1 MQAKKK
7 KLCNCGV
14 LCYNRNRNGS
24 LEEKMMNTV
33 AIVEDDRLF
42 NEALYQILKK
52 AGYETARAYS
62 YGEGLALI
70 EKTPDLMIVDVNLP
84 GGEGFEL
91 CRRARDYGQ
100 IPVIFLTAR
109 DEETD
114 MIKAFD
120 LGADDYLVKP
130 FPMAVLLK
138 HVEAVLR
145 RSSSEKD
152 VLSYM
157 DLQIDFQRKS
167 VSYQG
172 AEIKLTA
179 REYGVLALLA
189 KNQGR
194 IVTKEM
200 ILEQVWDAEGAFV
213 EENTVNVTLSRL
225 RKKIEP
231 EPASPIFI
239 RNVFGMGYTFGK

>member
-1 MQAKKK
+1 
-7 KLCNCGV
+7 
-14 LCYNRNRNGS
+14 
-24 LEEKMMNTV
+24 MMNTV

-100 IPVIFLTAR
+100 VPVIFLTAR

>member
-1 MQAKKK
+1 
-7 KLCNCGV
+7 
-14 LCYNRNRNGS
+14 
-24 LEEKMMNTV
+24 MMNTV

-42 NEALYQILKK
+42 NEALHQILKK

-62 YGEGLALI
+62 FGEGMALI
-70 EKTPDLMIVDVNLP
+70 EKTPDLIIIDVNLP

-100 IPVIFLTAR
+100 VPVIFLTAR

-145 RSSSEKD
+145 RSSSERD
-152 VLSYM
+152 ILSYM

-231 EPASPIFI
+231 EPVSPIFI

>member
-1 MQAKKK
+1 
-7 KLCNCGV
+7 
-14 LCYNRNRNGS
+14 
-24 LEEKMMNTV
+24 MMNTV

-167 VSYQG
+167 VSYKG

-179 REYGVLALLA
+179 R
-189 KNQGR
+189 
-194 IVTKEM
+194 
-200 ILEQVWDAEGAFV
+200 EGAFV

>member
-1 MQAKKK
+1 
-7 KLCNCGV
+7 
-14 LCYNRNRNGS
+14 
-24 LEEKMMNTV
+24 
-33 AIVEDDRLF
+33 
-42 NEALYQILKK
+42 
-52 AGYETARAYS
+52 
-62 YGEGLALI
+62 
-70 EKTPDLMIVDVNLP
+70 MI
-84 GGEGFEL
+84 
-91 CRRARDYGQ
+91 Y
-100 IPVIFLTAR
+100 
-109 DEETD
+109 
-114 MIKAFD
+114 K
-120 LGADDYLVKP
+120 
-130 FPMAVLLK
+130 
-138 HVEAVLR
+138 
-145 RSSSEKD
+145 
-152 VLSYM
+152 
-157 DLQIDFQRKS
+157 
-167 VSYQG
+167 G

>member
-1 MQAKKK
+1 
-7 KLCNCGV
+7 
-14 LCYNRNRNGS
+14 
-24 LEEKMMNTV
+24 MMNTV

-42 NEALYQILKK
+42 NEALHQILKK

-70 EKTPDLMIVDVNLP
+70 EKKPDLIIIDVNLP

-100 IPVIFLTAR
+100 VPVIFLTAR

-152 VLSYM
+152 ILSYM

>member
-1 MQAKKK
+1 
-7 KLCNCGV
+7 
-14 LCYNRNRNGS
+14 
-24 LEEKMMNTV
+24 MMNTV

-42 NEALYQILKK
+42 NEALHQILKK
-52 AGYETARAYS
+52 AGYETACAYS
-62 YGEGLALI
+62 FGEGLALI
-70 EKTPDLMIVDVNLP
+70 EKKPDLIIIDVNLP

-100 IPVIFLTAR
+100 VPVIFLTAR

-152 VLSYM
+152 ILSYM

>member
-1 MQAKKK
+1 M
-7 KLCNCGV
+7 
-14 LCYNRNRNGS
+14 
-24 LEEKMMNTV
+24 
-33 AIVEDDRLF
+33 
-42 NEALYQILKK
+42 
-52 AGYETARAYS
+52 
-62 YGEGLALI
+62 EGL
-70 EKTPDLMIVDVNLP
+70 
-84 GGEGFEL
+84 
-91 CRRARDYGQ
+91 
-100 IPVIFLTAR
+100 
-109 DEETD
+109 
-114 MIKAFD
+114 D

-167 VSYQG
+167 VSYKG

>member
-1 MQAKKK
+1 
-7 KLCNCGV
+7 
-14 LCYNRNRNGS
+14 
-24 LEEKMMNTV
+24 MMNTV

-42 NEALYQILKK
+42 NEALHQILKK
-52 AGYETARAYS
+52 AGYETACAYS
-62 YGEGLALI
+62 FGEGLVLI
-70 EKTPDLMIVDVNLP
+70 EKKPDLIIIDVNLP

-100 IPVIFLTAR
+100 VPVIFLTAR

-152 VLSYM
+152 ILSYM

>member
-1 MQAKKK
+1 
-7 KLCNCGV
+7 
-14 LCYNRNRNGS
+14 
-24 LEEKMMNTV
+24 MMNTV

-100 IPVIFLTAR
+100 VPVIFLTAR

-167 VSYQG
+167 VSYKG
-172 AEIKLTA
+172 EEIKLTA

>member
-1 MQAKKK
+1 
-7 KLCNCGV
+7 
-14 LCYNRNRNGS
+14 
-24 LEEKMMNTV
+24 MMNTV

-62 YGEGLALI
+62 YGEG
-70 EKTPDLMIVDVNLP
+70 
-84 GGEGFEL
+84 
-91 CRRARDYGQ
+91 
-100 IPVIFLTAR
+100 
-109 DEETD
+109 ETD

-167 VSYQG
+167 VSYKG

-179 REYGVLALLA
+179 R
-189 KNQGR
+189 
-194 IVTKEM
+194 
-200 ILEQVWDAEGAFV
+200 EGAFV